1 MSLLPTGWDRE
12 IKPDAP
18 EEQLAAAITASGLN
32 PTKSLRIVLD
42 GNIHRFAVE
51 GDKGRE
57 TAGWYVG
64 FGDNIPAGMFGS
76 WRGGFEQRWR
86 ADIGRELSPEELAAY
101 EARIAEITAIKEA
114 ERRRYYEQIA
124 EAVRKIL
131 ETLELAPPEHPYL
144 VKKRVGSHGIY
155 QTGDGRLMLP
165 VVKDGEV
172 VSAQYID
179 DDGTKQFHGGGEIK
193 GGYFPI
199 GPVPPQ
205 GTVYVAEGY
214 ATAASVYEATGR
226 TTIVA
231 LNAGNMP
238 VVAKWLRGK
247 LGPAQEIVIVGDN
260 DESGTGQKAAEEAA
274 HLCGGRAVIPPETGD
289 ANDYVNA
296 GGDLKALLKGSGS
309 WLVSADDFCAKPAP
323 LAWLIKK
330 WIQRGGLAMVFG
342 DSGCGKTF
350 VVLDWVLR
358 IASDVN
364 DWAGQKV
371 RHGSVVYLAGE
382 GHYGLK
388 ARIAGWKQYH
398 KVERLNA
405 WVSSS
410 DCELNTTEG
419 LAKTISEIR
428 SLEAED
434 ISVIVVDTLHRF
446 LVGDENKA
454 VDAKTMLDACSTL
467 SRTFDCSVIL
477 VHHTGAN
484 QDAKGRARGS
494 TAWRGALD
502 NQILVSSTGDR
513 IKLEQVKNKDGEIAE
528 PVYLEKIPVHLP
540 GWYDDDG
547 EPVSTLILEPDE
559 DGAEKETTKLTKSQH
574 FGLQTYREAAE
585 KYGILDEHGEF
596 AGVNVENWREVFY
609 EQCEDVKQ
617 ESKKKRFQRARN
629 ELIELGEL
637 NCYGEI
643 YQLSEDYE
651 LEKVYISKSLRNRD
665 KGTGRDK

>member
-1 MSLLPTGWDRE
+1 M
-12 IKPDAP
+12 
-18 EEQLAAAITASGLN
+18 
-32 PTKSLRIVLD
+32 
-42 GNIHRFAVE
+42 
-51 GDKGRE
+51 
-57 TAGWYVG
+57 
-64 FGDNIPAGMFGS
+64 
-76 WRGGFEQRWR
+76 
-86 ADIGRELSPEELAAY
+86 
-101 EARIAEITAIKEA
+101 
-114 ERRRYYEQIA
+114 
-124 EAVRKIL
+124 
-131 ETLELAPPEHPYL
+131 
-144 VKKRVGSHGIY
+144 
-155 QTGDGRLMLP
+155 
-165 VVKDGEV
+165 
-172 VSAQYID
+172 
-179 DDGTKQFHGGGEIK
+179 
-193 GGYFPI
+193 
-199 GPVPPQ
+199 
-205 GTVYVAEGY
+205 
-214 ATAASVYEATGR
+214 
-226 TTIVA
+226 
-231 LNAGNMP
+231 
-238 VVAKWLRGK
+238 
-247 LGPAQEIVIVGDN
+247 
-260 DESGTGQKAAEEAA
+260 
-274 HLCGGRAVIPPETGD
+274 
-289 ANDYVNA
+289 
-296 GGDLKALLKGSGS
+296 
-309 WLVSADDFCAKPAP
+309 
-323 LAWLIKK
+323 
-330 WIQRGGLAMVFG
+330 
-342 DSGCGKTF
+342 
-350 VVLDWVLR
+350 LDWVLR

-371 RHGSVVYLAGE
+371 RHGGVVYLAGE

-513 IKLEQVKNKDGEIAE
+513 IKLEQVKNKDGELAE
-528 PVYLEKIPVHLP
+528 PVYLERVPVYLP
-540 GWYDDDG
+540 GWYDEDG
-547 EPVSTLILEPDE
+547 EPVSTLVLEPDE
-559 DGAEKETTKLTKSQH
+559 NGAEKETTKLTKSQH

-585 KYGILDEHGEF
+585 KYGLLDERGEF
-596 AGVNVENWREVFY
+596 AGVNVEDWREVFY

>member
-1 MSLLPTGWDRE
+1 MAVLPSGWDRE
-12 IKPDAP
+12 IKPGAP
-18 EEQLAAAITASGLN
+18 EEQLAAAISASGLN
-32 PTKSLRIVLD
+32 PTKSPRIALD
-42 GNIHRFAVE
+42 GKIHRFPVE
-51 GDKGRE
+51 GDKGTE
-57 TAGWYVG
+57 KAGWYIG

-86 ADIGRELSPEELAAY
+86 ADVGRELSAEELAAY

-114 ERRRYYEQIA
+114 ERRKYYEQIA
-124 EAVRKIL
+124 SAVRKIL
-131 ETLELAPPEHPYL
+131 ETVPPAPPEHPYL

-172 VSAQYID
+172 VSAQYIE
-179 DDGTKQFHGGGEIK
+179 DDGQKQFHGGGEIK

-199 GPVPPQ
+199 GPIPPQ

-274 HLCGGRAVIPPETGD
+274 HVCGGRAVIPPEVGD

-296 GGDLKALLKGSGS
+296 GGDLKALLKGSSS
-309 WLVSADDFCAKPAP
+309 WLTAADDFCAKPAP
-323 LAWLIKK
+323 LAWLVKK

-358 IASDVN
+358 IASDVD

-371 RHGSVVYLAGE
+371 RHGGVVYLAGE

-398 KVERLNA
+398 KVEHLNA

-428 SLEAED
+428 SLEAGD

-502 NQILVSSTGDR
+502 NQILVTTSGDR

-585 KYGILDEHGEF
+585 KYGILDERGEF
-596 AGVNVENWREVFY
+596 AGVNVEDWREVFY
-609 EQCEDVKQ
+609 DRSPQTKQ
-617 ESKKKRFQRARN
+617 DTRKKNFQIARK
-629 ELIELGEL
+629 ELVELGEL
-637 NCYGEI
+637 SCHDGI

-651 LEKVYISKSLRNRD
+651 LEKVYIKKMLQNREN
-665 KGTGRDK
+665 KTGREK